1 MSDKTERE
9 ALEIVNVTKL
19 YGYGLL
25 GLSKFRALDRV
36 TFTVR
41 LNPPRIFVLA
51 GETGSGKSTLLRII
65 LGMERPDEGNVLYK
79 GYDVHRLPR
88 KLRQWY
94 RREVQAV
101 FQDPYETFNPLR
113 RVDSYLYDTARNFL
127 GINDKRK
134 LDEVVEKTLRFA
146 GLSLEK
152 VRGKYPHEFSGG
164 ELQRISIVRA
174 LIANPKLLLADEPV
188 SMLDASLRINVL
200 NLLKDIESKLGIT
213 IIYVTHDLATAYYVG
228 DEIGVLYRGTL
239 VEYGSIEKVYTE
251 PLHPYTKLLLDSL
264 LEPDPD
270 IKKRVRPIKLSA
282 MEIKEFLIAG
292 CRFANRCPYAEE
304 RCWRELPPQVRIGD
318 RYVRCWR
325 YVEEKK

>member
-213 IIYVTHDLATAYYVG
+213 IISVSYTHL
-228 DEIGVLYRGTL
+228 TL
-239 VEYGSIEKVYTE
+239 PT
-251 PLHPYTKLLLDSL
+251 
-264 LEPDPD
+264 
-270 IKKRVRPIKLSA
+270 
-282 MEIKEFLIAG
+282 
-292 CRFANRCPYAEE
+292 N
-304 RCWRELPPQVRIGD
+304 
-318 RYVRCWR
+318 
-325 YVEEKK
+325 